1 MGRQHLR
8 VFVATGTTS
17 FPRLTEFF
25 LQKPIPEG
33 MTFFFQHA
41 QDEISSQLNGAS
53 RLVRAEFQERLAWA
67 DKVIIHAGAGTIYDA
82 IAAGHQPLLVP
93 RLLCHREVVNDH
105 QLELAH
111 ALENMGSAVLCEE
124 LDNLFEKL
132 HEADKRKER
141 QVAASQGL
149 VTAVREALL
158 SEHASAMHLDTV
170 LPMGRQVYSRV
181 VKRIFG

>member
-33 MTFFFQHA
+33 MAFFFQHA

-53 RLVRAEFQERLAWA
+53 RLARADFQERLAWA

-82 IAAGHQPLLVP
+82 VAAGHQPILVP
-93 RLLCHREVVNDH
+93 RLLRHREVVNDH

-111 ALENMGSAVLCEE
+111 ALENMGSAVVCEH

-132 HEADKRKER
+132 QEAAKRKER
-141 QVAASQGL
+141 QEAANQGL
-149 VTAVREALL
+149 VTAVRQALL
-158 SEHASAMHLDTV
+158 CEDASTLHLETV
-170 LPMGRQVYSRV
+170 LPLGRQVYSRMM
-181 VKRIFG
+181 KRILG